1 MNQPPTPEEL
11 ISAAVDGLRFSELTG
26 VMIGEEHLI
35 FAANDRA
42 RHLLQLEEIPAE
54 GVSWVALTPPEY
66 MGGDDRAIV
75 DAIKYGVSGWFR
87 KEFVVG
93 DGGRIAVDLVAIATD
108 NDPFR
113 WVAFMRQAG
122 SSPLPVQHA
131 SSISGTRRS
140 YTTDDASLRLAR
152 RLAGAATLRDV
163 VTAVDRL
170 AASSLGCDFANF
182 ALVSEHDTLHIHH
195 VPSTDP
201 LIAERYDE
209 IPLDRSTLLGE
220 SVLNDMAAVLT
231 IDEFEQRYPTLGS
244 DGRDMGFAHLGAA
257 AMHTEDGRIVGVVGL
272 GWRDAQP
279 KVDLDQIRT
288 VSDLIG
294 NAIDLAF
301 NIDLAQ
307 SMAASFQE
315 MLLPARLDPIIGG
328 DVQVRYRAVDRA
340 VGGDF
345 FDVVTCADSSTWLV
359 IGDVVGHGLEASRTM
374 AKVRFFLRASV
385 RNRFDPSEVLALVHD
400 LLEAEGL
407 QELAT
412 CLVARWDPNV
422 SELTVATA
430 GHLPPIVCS
439 DTCTVLDLP
448 VNPPLGVPNARF
460 DAGNVVIAIDRATR
474 VLFYTDGLIER
485 RDEAIDVSIQM
496 LATQLQQHD
505 PDGQRPLKE
514 IADALIA
521 GSDSNVDDDLAL
533 LLVLLLPSGGYR
545 VSE

>member
-1 MNQPPTPEEL
+1 
-11 ISAAVDGLRFSELTG
+11 
-26 VMIGEEHLI
+26 
-35 FAANDRA
+35 
-42 RHLLQLEEIPAE
+42 
-54 GVSWVALTPPEY
+54 
-66 MGGDDRAIV
+66 
-75 DAIKYGVSGWFR
+75 
-87 KEFVVG
+87 
-93 DGGRIAVDLVAIATD
+93 
-108 NDPFR
+108 
-113 WVAFMRQAG
+113 
-122 SSPLPVQHA
+122 VQHA
-131 SSISGTRRS
+131 SSISGTGGS
-140 YTTDDASLRLAR
+140 YTPNDATLRLAR

-170 AASSLGCDFANF
+170 AASSLGSDDVNF
-182 ALVSEHDTLHIHH
+182 ALVSEHQTLRIHH

-220 SVLNDMAAVLT
+220 TLLNDIAAVLT

-257 AMHTEDGRIVGVVGL
+257 AMHTEDGRVVGVVGL
-272 GWRDAQP
+272 GWRDGRP
-279 KVDLDQIRT
+279 EVDLDRIRT
-288 VSDLIG
+288 VGDVIG

-374 AKVRFFLRASV
+374 AKVRFFLRACV
-385 RNRFDPSEVLALVHD
+385 RNRFDPSEVLGLVHD
-400 LLEAEGL
+400 LLEAEDL

-412 CLVARWDPNV
+412 CLIARWDPVV

-430 GHLPPIVCS
+430 GHLPPVVCS
-439 DTCTVLDLP
+439 DATAVLDLP
-448 VNPPLGVPNARF
+448 VNPPLGVAGARS
-460 DAGNVVIAIDRATR
+460 NVATR
-474 VLFYTDGLIER
+474 RSTSRCRHLHPDCSTTTPV
-485 RDEAIDVSIQM
+485 VS
-496 LATQLQQHD
+496 D
-505 PDGQRPLKE
+505 P
-514 IADALIA
+514 
-521 GSDSNVDDDLAL
+521 
-533 LLVLLLPSGGYR
+533 
-545 VSE
+545 